1 MGDAGPGTT
10 LRESPPDEAPLPQM
24 LQWAPLPPKAWR
36 TGAEQDGVQGEAE
49 GGRGVG
55 GP

>member
-24 LQWAPLPPKAWR
+24 FQWASLPPKAWR